1 VQWLPSFFR
10 SSSLVGRR
18 SSSSVIGSRSHRP
31 SSSRTG
37 FGPIHSSEEED
48 KSDTFVYVLE
58 YVPSMSS
65 YLLTIL
71 KMHKGLELIFRRGTK
86 RTGDIHDRYKFKV
99 QVFIMMCKLIKC
111 PKLRCYVFCYGDFG
125 YVYCLKEAIHQ
136 NAVTAKQRPRNKH
149 FIYSSIRYI
158 LDILQLLRSVYGI
171 HIGPTLFH
179 YVDHACA
186 IWWHAAIAVSFFY
199 MSQYFFHHVDHACSM
214 DVKAVQYSTAG
225 KTQTRP
231 TTEYT

>member
-1 VQWLPSFFR
+1 
-10 SSSLVGRR
+10 
-18 SSSSVIGSRSHRP
+18 
-31 SSSRTG
+31 
-37 FGPIHSSEEED
+37 
-48 KSDTFVYVLE
+48 
-58 YVPSMSS
+58 
-65 YLLTIL
+65 
-71 KMHKGLELIFRRGTK
+71 
-86 RTGDIHDRYKFKV
+86 
-99 QVFIMMCKLIKC
+99 MCKLIKC

-199 MSQYFFHHVDHACSM
+199 MSQYFFHHVDHSCSM
-214 DVKAVQYSTAG
+214 DVQCNTVQLERLRQGRRLSTRRIYSTKLLVVALRS
-225 KTQTRP
+225 KTP
-231 TTEYT
+231 TTRCLD